1 MIMAT
6 INVNKLIEI
15 AKEVVDNSNNYVN
28 IVDIIKYLQDEL
40 KITKEVEEKEL
51 DELVEKYLDEEC
63 SNGHFSRWTHHGVQ
77 IWHEYEDAKEYYYYY

>member
-1 MIMAT
+1 MEK
-6 INVNKLIEI
+6 INISRFIEI
-15 AKEVVDNSNNYVN
+15 AKKVVEDNYNNYIN
-28 IVDIIKYLQDEL
+28 IVDIVKYLQFDRA
-40 KITKEVEEKEL
+40 EVEEKEL